1 MLQSPSLSVESHSN
15 VLHPNTSAIQS
26 HQKGKATAVFS
37 YNLLKHNKTLLGHQ
51 FAIEK
56 VKGCF
61 CVLWKVP
68 FLECAPAKNYVLI
81 LA

>member
-1 MLQSPSLSVESHSN
+1 MLQSSSLSVQSHSN

-26 HQKGKATAVFS
+26 HQKGKATAVFN
-37 YNLLKHNKTLLGHQ
+37 YNLLKHNKTLLDHQ

-56 VKGCF
+56 VNRCF

-68 FLECAPAKNYVLI
+68 FLECTLAKNDVSI